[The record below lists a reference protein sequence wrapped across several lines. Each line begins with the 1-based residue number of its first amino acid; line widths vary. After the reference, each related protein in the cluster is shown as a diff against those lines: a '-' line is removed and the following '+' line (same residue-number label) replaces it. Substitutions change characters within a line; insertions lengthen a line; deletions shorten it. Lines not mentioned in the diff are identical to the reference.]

1 MQPCRFRL
9 FIAAS
14 NPAPAREG
22 NLGHAENDRSCAACS
37 RRRSRTI
44 RVHWTCSFPPPQIHS
59 PLRPCSVSHTP
70 AGNAARPTEVPR
82 PGFRYRSTRKLA
94 FVSRHEIFPRP
105 NPDRCSTLSPSKTG
119 VRNSCSGFGNEPSR
133 LQEGGGDVRRRR
145 GCTREGGD
153 AATSPAGRLHRRQS
167 GCSKRRTATLR
178 AAVPPHDSL
187 YGDPSRRQPLRRPL
201 RWSSSR
207 R

>member
-70 AGNAARPTEVPR
+70 AGMRPDPRRYPGLGSDTGPPENLHSFPGLRFFPGPTPTAAPRSAHLR
-82 PGFRYRSTRKLA
+82 PGLETH
-94 FVSRHEIFPRP
+94 VQGPGT
-105 NPDRCSTLSPSKTG
+105 NPLVCKRA
-119 VRNSCSGFGNEPSR
+119 E
-133 LQEGGGDVRRRR
+133 
-145 GCTREGGD
+145 
-153 AATSPAGRLHRRQS
+153 AT
-167 GCSKRRTATLR
+167 
-178 AAVPPHDSL
+178 
-187 YGDPSRRQPLRRPL
+187 
-201 RWSSSR
+201 
-207 R
+207 